1 MKYRSKRKKRWIAAD
16 LLTILLC
23 FLFAFPLLVGFLN
36 SFKPLT
42 DIIFKPLEVETSRFT
57 LDGYAVAIS
66 SLKYG
71 KRFLN
76 STILTVSSV
85 VLSMLMTSMTAFK
98 LTRDDTRLSKGV
110 FKGITLFM
118 LIPFNCTMISMTV
131 IMTRLGLLDTYAGA
145 ILGYLS
151 YLAPMAIFLYRGYI
165 LSVPVAL
172 DESAI
177 IDGCSTFGIYWYIV
191 FPLLA
196 PMTATVVILNTFR
209 VWNDYLYPLLMLQS
223 ESKKTLVTGL
233 SYFSSNH
240 MKQWDKL
247 LAATVLVIAPV
258 FTVYIAMQKYI
269 ISGMVTGAVK
279 G

>member
-1 MKYRSKRKKRWIAAD
+1 MIWVLAD
-16 LLTILLC
+16 LLTLILC
-23 FLFAFPLLVGFLN
+23 FMFVFPLLVGFLN
-36 SFKPLT
+36 SFKPMT
-42 DIIFKPLEVETSRFT
+42 DIIFDPLAIDPDRFT
-57 LDGYAVAIS
+57 LKGYSTALS

-71 KRFLN
+71 RRFIN
-76 STILTVSSV
+76 SSILTVCSV
-85 VLSMLMTSMTAFK
+85 TISVFMTSMTAFK
-98 LTRDDTRLSKGV
+98 LTRENTRLSRGI

-131 IMTRLGLLDTYAGA
+131 IMTRMGLIDTFPGA

-151 YLAPMAIFLYRGYI
+151 YLAPMSIFLYRGYI
-165 LSVPVAL
+165 LSVPIAL

-177 IDGCSTFGIYWYIV
+177 IDGCSTFGVYWHIV
-191 FPLLA
+191 FPLIM

-233 SYFSSNH
+233 TYFSTNH

-258 FTVYIAMQKYI
+258 FIVYVIMQRHI